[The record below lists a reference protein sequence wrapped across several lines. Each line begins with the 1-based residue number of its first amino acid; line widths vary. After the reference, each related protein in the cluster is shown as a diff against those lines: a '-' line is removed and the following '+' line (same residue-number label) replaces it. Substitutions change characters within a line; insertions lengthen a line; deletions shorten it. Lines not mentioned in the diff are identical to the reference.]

1 MPTSDISH
9 RLRAQLSGAV
19 LHRAAGVETSE
30 LLNVVGKNVASA
42 EIAVVQQTGDTVVVC
57 IQLQDAHGNDVS
69 RVSAVTVLLFDAAD
83 GSSFNT
89 DDYKITSHENG
100 SVAEA
105 VPGKMLVCMCNATG
119 AIDIGLA
126 TNKTATSYLGV
137 VLPGG
142 KLAISGRVSH
152 TAPKSKKKSTQFSS
166 GEPASLAKKK
176 TRSST
181 GLLAKNK

>member
-30 LLNVVGKNVASA
+30 LLNVVGKNAANAAIS
-42 EIAVVQQTGDTVVVC
+42 VVQQAGETVVAC

-69 RVSAVTVLLFDAAD
+69 RVSAVTVLLFDTAD
-83 GSSFNT
+83 GTTFNT
-89 DDYKITSHENG
+89 DDYKITSDKHG
-100 SVAEA
+100 SVAEV

-119 AIDIGLA
+119 AIDIALA
-126 TNKTATSYLGV
+126 SNKTATSYLGV

-142 KLAISGRVSH
+142 KLAISDPVSH

-181 GLLAKNK
+181 GLLANDK